1 MNTIPFQYTYA
12 KLPEH
17 FFQKVSATHFPDIK
31 LLKWNDLLGSELNI
45 NRNQFTD
52 AELAAIFSG
61 KLIPPDGRPV
71 AQAYSGHQFAQ
82 FNPTMGDGRAFLL
95 GELVDSKGNLR
106 DVHLKGSGQTPYS
119 RRGDGRANLSAVIRE
134 YIVSE
139 AMTQLGIPSSRTL
152 AIIGTGEKVQRE
164 TLQPG
169 AILVRVATSH
179 VRVGT
184 FEHFA
189 SRNDLAGVKTLADFV
204 IDRHFPETEKTADGY
219 VELFRKIVDRQI
231 SLISK
236 WMSVGFIHGV
246 MNTDNTFISG
256 ETLDYGPC
264 AFMEDYNPNAVFS
277 SIDRN
282 ARYAFANQPEIIQW
296 NLSSLGQC
304 FLMFIGKEFGGDLE
318 KLQNTLLEF
327 INGFSKKFYDVHLQ
341 NVGNKFGFTDPR
353 TEDFPIIQGF
363 FKIMSSEHTD
373 YTNGFRQL
381 SQYVDVNWVAPPTAE
396 NSLFALDETKTW
408 MKTWRDRLKIQGTTA
423 SKTQSLMN
431 SVNPAYI
438 ARNHRVE
445 EAIRFA
451 VGQNDFTKF
460 EKLNEVLR
468 SPFVERPEWVE
479 YTQPATPDET
489 VTETFCN
496 T

>member
-1 MNTIPFQYTYA
+1 MNTIPFKYTYA

-17 FFQKVSATHFPDIK
+17 FFKKVSATSFPEIK
-31 LLKWNDLLGSELNI
+31 LLKWNDLLSSELNI
-45 NRNQFTD
+45 NRKQFTD
-52 AELAAIFSG
+52 SEIADIFSG
-61 KLIPPDGRPV
+61 KLISTDGLPV

-82 FNPTMGDGRAFLL
+82 FNPNMGDGRAFLL
-95 GELVDSKGNLR
+95 GELIDTQGNLR
-106 DVHLKGSGQTPYS
+106 DIHLKGSGQTPFS

-139 AMTQLGIPSSRTL
+139 AMTHLGIPSSRTL
-152 AIIGTGEKVQRE
+152 AIIGTGEKVQRA

-169 AILVRVATSH
+169 AILVRVASSH

-189 SRNDLAGVKTLADFV
+189 SRNDLAAVKTLADFV

-219 VELFRKIVDRQI
+219 IELFRKIVDRQV

-264 AFMEDYNPNAVFS
+264 AFMEDYDPNAVFS
-277 SIDRN
+277 SIDQN
-282 ARYAFANQPEIIQW
+282 ARYAFMKQPEIVQW

-318 KLQNTLLEF
+318 KLQNTLLEV
-327 INGFSKKFYDVHLQ
+327 INGFSKNFYEVHLK
-341 NVGNKFGFTDPR
+341 NVAKKFGITDPKAD
-353 TEDFPIIQGF
+353 DFPIVQGF
-363 FKIMSSEHTD
+363 LKIMLAEHFD

-381 SQYVDVNWVAPPTAE
+381 IPFADVNYVAPITADY
-396 NSLFALDETKTW
+396 SLFALDE
-408 MKTWRDRLKIQGTTA
+408 MKAWIQTWRERLKIQGQPA
-423 SKTQSLMN
+423 AVVQSLMN

-438 ARNHRVE
+438 ARNHRVK

-451 VGQNDFTKF
+451 VDENDFSKF
-460 EKLNEVLR
+460 EKLNEVLK
-468 SPFVERPEWVE
+468 SPFVERPEWIE
-479 YTQPATPDET
+479 YTEPATPEET